1 MYYLISMLNP
11 LLILIPINIWYD
23 FDHVLFFSWVKMD
36 NESVLSGH
44 TGHSEPP
51 TSRLSKSNLNNLNN
65 KVKPHHK
72 NFVFAFTFLFVFGK
86 HFDEYL

>member
-1 MYYLISMLNP
+1 MKRGIIIVTITTNTVNIIVTITTNIFNT
-11 LLILIPINIWYD
+11 ILIP
-23 FDHVLFFSWVKMD
+23 SWVKMD

-65 KVKPHHK
+65 KVGQLNK
-72 NFVFAFTFLFVFGK
+72 
-86 HFDEYL
+86 Y